1 MLEREKT
8 SRGINKAQEVEPIKN
23 PKDIKKLMQYLDGK
37 KNKRDLMLFAVGI
50 SVGLRA
56 GDLLKLKWNDILDNK
71 GNMVDSVAIIEEK
84 TDKKREFELNTTAK
98 KGMKVY
104 LDSINDDINMDAYVF
119 RSQKGGALTVE
130 SAHKIVKTTLKELN
144 IKGNY
149 GTHTLRKTWAYHMYI
164 NNSSNPM
171 MLPYLQQMLNH
182 SSQSVTLKYIGI
194 TKEVIKDFYNSVNL
208 W

>member
-23 PKDIKKLMQYLDGK
+23 TKDIKKIMQYLDGK

-56 GDLLKLKWNDILDNK
+56 GDLLSLKWHDILDDK
-71 GNMVDSVAIIEEK
+71 GNIVNTVTIIEEK
-84 TDKKREFELNTTAK
+84 TDKKREFTLNNTAK
-98 KGMKVY
+98 KGIKTY
-104 LDSINDDINMDAYVF
+104 LDSMNNDINYSDYVF
-119 RSQKGGALTVE
+119 SSQKGGALTVG
-130 SAHKIVKTTLKELN
+130 SAHKIVKTTLRELN

-149 GTHTLRKTWAYHMYI
+149 GTHSLRKTWAYHQYI
-164 NNSSNPM
+164 NNSDNPM
-171 MLPYLQQMLNH
+171 VLPYLQQMLNH
-182 SSQSVTLKYIGI
+182 SSQAVTLRYIGI

>member
-1 MLEREKT
+1 MLEKEKT

-56 GDLLKLKWNDILDNK
+56 GDLLRLKWNDILDDK
-71 GNMVDSVAIIEEK
+71 GNIVNSVSIIEEK
-84 TDKKREFELNTTAK
+84 TDKKREFELNNTAK
-98 KGMKVY
+98 KGIKIY
-104 LDSINDDINMDAYVF
+104 LDNINNDINMNDYVF

-130 SAHKIVKTTLKELN
+130 SAHKIIKTTLRELN

-164 NNSSNPM
+164 NNSRNPM

-182 SSQSVTLKYIGI
+182 SSQAVTLRYIGI

>member
-1 MLEREKT
+1 MVEREKT
-8 SRGINKAQEVEPIKN
+8 SRGITKAQEVEPIKN
-23 PKDIKKLMQYLDGK
+23 PKDIKKVMQYLDGK

-56 GDLLKLKWNDILDNK
+56 GDLLSLKWKDILDDD
-71 GNMVDSVAIIEEK
+71 GNIINSVSIIEEK
-84 TDKKREFELNTTAK
+84 TDKKREFELNNTAK
-98 KGMKVY
+98 KGIQAY
-104 LDSINDDINMDAYVF
+104 LDSINDDINIDDYVF
-119 RSQKGGALTVE
+119 KSQKGGALTVE
-130 SAHKIVKTTLKELN
+130 STHKIIKTTLKELN

-149 GTHTLRKTWAYHMYI
+149 GTHSLRKTWAYHMYI
-164 NNSSNPM
+164 NNSNNPM

-182 SSQSVTLKYIGI
+182 SSQAVTLKYIGI

>member
-1 MLEREKT
+1 MVEREKT
-8 SRGINKAQEVEPIKN
+8 SRGINKAQEVEPIMN

-37 KNKRDLMLFAVGI
+37 SNKRDLMMFTVGI

-56 GDLLKLKWNDILDNK
+56 GDLLSLKWSDILDDKLNI
-71 GNMVDSVAIIEEK
+71 VDSVSIIEEK
-84 TDKKREFELNTTAK
+84 TDKRRSFELNNTAK
-98 KGMKVY
+98 KGIKAYM
-104 LDSINDDINMDAYVF
+104 DSINNNVDIGGYVF
-119 RSQKGGALTVE
+119 RSQKGGALIVE

-182 SSQSVTLKYIGI
+182 SSQAVTLRYIGI

>member
-1 MLEREKT
+1 MVEREKT
-8 SRGINKAQEVEPIKN
+8 SRGINKAQEVEPVKN

-56 GDLLKLKWNDILDNK
+56 GDLLSLKWTDILDNK
-71 GNMVDSVAIIEEK
+71 GNIIDTVDIIEEK
-84 TDKKREFELNTTAK
+84 TDKKREFQLNATAK
-98 KGMKVY
+98 KGIKAY
-104 LDSINDDINMDAYVF
+104 LDSVNNDIDMNGYVF
-119 RSQKGGALTVE
+119 SSQKGGALTVE

-164 NNSSNPM
+164 NNASNPM

-182 SSQSVTLKYIGI
+182 SSQAVTLKYIGI

>member
-23 PKDIKKLMQYLDGK
+23 PKDINKLMQYLDGK

-171 MLPYLQQMLNH
+171 MLPYLQQM
-182 SSQSVTLKYIGI
+182 
-194 TKEVIKDFYNSVNL
+194 
-208 W
+208 

>member
-1 MLEREKT
+1 MIEREKT

-56 GDLLKLKWNDILDNK
+56 GDLLNLKWKDVLDNK
-71 GNMVDSVAIIEEK
+71 GNIIDSVAIIEEK
-84 TDKKREFELNTTAK
+84 TDKPREFQLNATAK
-98 KGMKVY
+98 KGIKAY
-104 LDSINDDINMDAYVF
+104 LDSVNNDINMNDYVF

-149 GTHTLRKTWAYHMYI
+149 GTHSLRKTWAYHMYI
-164 NNSSNPM
+164 NNASNPM
-171 MLPYLQQMLNH
+171 VLPYLQRMLNH
-182 SSQSVTLKYIGI
+182 SSQAVTLRYIGI

>member
-23 PKDIKKLMQYLDGK
+23 TKDIKKIMQYLDGK

-56 GDLLKLKWNDILDNK
+56 GDLLSLKWHDILDNK
-71 GNMVDSVAIIEEK
+71 GNIVNTVTIIEEK
-84 TDKKREFELNTTAK
+84 TDKKREFTLNNTAK
-98 KGMKVY
+98 KGINTY
-104 LDSINDDINMDAYVF
+104 LDSINKDINYDDYVF
-119 RSQKGGALTVE
+119 SSQKGGALTVG
-130 SAHKIVKTTLKELN
+130 SAHKIVKTTLRELN

-149 GTHTLRKTWAYHMYI
+149 GTHSLRKTWAYHQYI
-164 NNSSNPM
+164 NNSDNPM
-171 MLPYLQQMLNH
+171 VLPYLQQMLNH
-182 SSQSVTLKYIGI
+182 SNQAVTLRYIGI

>member
-23 PKDIKKLMQYLDGK
+23 TKDIKKIMQYLDGK

-56 GDLLKLKWNDILDNK
+56 GDLLSLKWNDILDNK
-71 GNMVDSVAIIEEK
+71 GNIVNTVTIVEEK
-84 TDKKREFELNTTAK
+84 TDKKREFTLNNTAK
-98 KGMKVY
+98 KGIQTY
-104 LDSINDDINMDAYVF
+104 LNSISKDINYNDYVF
-119 RSQKGGALTVE
+119 SSQKGGALTV
-130 SAHKIVKTTLKELN
+130 SSTHKIVKTTLRELN

-149 GTHTLRKTWAYHMYI
+149 GTHSLRKTWAYHQYI
-164 NNSSNPM
+164 TNSDNPM
-171 MLPYLQQMLNH
+171 VLPYLQQMLNH
-182 SSQSVTLKYIGI
+182 SSQAVTLRYIGI